1 MSNLTSGG
9 IRLPKRVL
17 PNLAILEQALKDNLP
32 VGPSLRPYWHQLFD
46 ICPSLLKLDAP
57 EGRSL
62 LYSYLYWAAR
72 RPALPNWQFYLD
84 VSRWLLLS
92 PYRHRV
98 SDEQLDILLDAS
110 ALRWSD
116 LDQGPTQAI
125 LLYRRGGEQL
135 SLARKRGSRGRQLE
149 SLDPSQVELP
159 TADFAWALLDD
170 GELPTHPNWQ
180 ALPV

>member
-1 MSNLTSGG
+1 MSNIIQDG
-9 IRLPKRVL
+9 IRLPKRAL

-72 RPALPNWQFYLD
+72 RPALPGWQFYLD

-116 LDQGPTQAI
+116 LDQGPAQAI
-125 LLYRRGGEQL
+125 LLYRRSGEQL
-135 SLARKRGSRGRQLE
+135 SLARKRGSHGRPLE
-149 SLDPSQVELP
+149 NPDPSLVELP
-159 TADFAWALLDD
+159 TADFAWALL
-170 GELPTHPNWQ
+170 ESNEITAQPNWQ
-180 ALPV
+180 TLTA

>member
-72 RPALPNWQFYLD
+72 RPA
-84 VSRWLLLS
+84 SR
-92 PYRHRV
+92 
-98 SDEQLDILLDAS
+98 
-110 ALRWSD
+110 
-116 LDQGPTQAI
+116 
-125 LLYRRGGEQL
+125 
-135 SLARKRGSRGRQLE
+135 SRSTRCSRTRSWCL
-149 SLDPSQVELP
+149 
-159 TADFAWALLDD
+159 
-170 GELPTHPNWQ
+170 
-180 ALPV
+180 

>member
-1 MSNLTSGG
+1 MPQVSSSG

-62 LYSYLYWAAR
+62 LYSYLFWAAR
-72 RPALPNWQFYLD
+72 RPELPSWLFYLD

-92 PYRHRV
+92 PYRHKV

-110 ALRWSD
+110 AVRWSG
-116 LDQGPTQAI
+116 LDQGPAQAI

-135 SLARKRGSRGRQLE
+135 SLARKRGIRGRQLE

-159 TADFAWALLDD
+159 TADFAWALLESGDVPAHPKWQT
-170 GELPTHPNWQ
+170 LP
-180 ALPV
+180 A